1 MYTGR
6 VENEAG
12 ERGAA
17 YASPPDHTV
26 RQSRPEFMAVSND
39 FSKVTVSI
47 AQWRHKHQ
55 FTLKLCETLKK

>member
-26 RQSRPEFMAVSND
+26 RQSRPELLAVPND
-39 FSKVTVSI
+39 FSKATVSI
-47 AQWRHKHQ
+47 AQWRHKHL
-55 FTLKLCETLKK
+55 FTLKLCEALKK